1 MSSIICKR
9 SGVIEVS
16 PYSNKPASPRRP
28 RKDNLNS
35 NAARIAAPYGGAVQ
49 SNVLYVALTKFSFQ
63 PPGPPN
69 DAGEPYA
76 LKPFP
81 MGRRHGQTRRGSSL
95 IWGARFRG
103 FPASAGSGLVR

>member
-49 SNVLYVALTKFSFQ
+49 SN
-63 PPGPPN
+63 
-69 DAGEPYA
+69 
-76 LKPFP
+76 
-81 MGRRHGQTRRGSSL
+81 
-95 IWGARFRG
+95 AR
-103 FPASAGSGLVR
+103 

>member
-49 SNVLYVALTKFSFQ
+49 SN
-63 PPGPPN
+63 
-69 DAGEPYA
+69 AG
-76 LKPFP
+76 FDS
-81 MGRRHGQTRRGSSL
+81 GSH
-95 IWGARFRG
+95 
-103 FPASAGSGLVR
+103 

>member
-16 PYSNKPASPRRP
+16 PYSNKPASQRRP

-49 SNVLYVALTKFSFQ
+49 SNEGFENLV
-63 PPGPPN
+63 
-69 DAGEPYA
+69 
-76 LKPFP
+76 
-81 MGRRHGQTRRGSSL
+81 RGS
-95 IWGARFRG
+95 
-103 FPASAGSGLVR
+103 